1 MANTDKNMFD
11 TMEAALEKARNE
23 LSYAIHLEECGKN
36 AGIRKMNANKA
47 DWLKWVVYLAELGL
61 EAEKMFAEQDKQQ
74 KEETEDDTTKVYEL
88 KSNFQRV
95 IDLFQ
100 AINSVKL

>member
-1 MANTDKNMFD
+1 MIKVDKDMLD
-11 TMEAALEKARNE
+11 AAEAALEKAKNE
-23 LSYAIHLEECGKN
+23 LRYAIHLEECGKN

-47 DWLKWVVYLAELGL
+47 DWLKWVVYLAELEI
-61 EAEKMFAEQDKQQ
+61 EAEKMFAEQDKKQ
-74 KEETEDDTTKVYEL
+74 KEEAVDEPTKAYEL